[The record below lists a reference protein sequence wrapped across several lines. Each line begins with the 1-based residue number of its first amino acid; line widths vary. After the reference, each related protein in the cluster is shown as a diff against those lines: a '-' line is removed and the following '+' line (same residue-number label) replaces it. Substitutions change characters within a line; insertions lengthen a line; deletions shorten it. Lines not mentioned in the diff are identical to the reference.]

1 MLKKFISKS
10 VIPLTIIL
18 VFFILL
24 APPDAA
30 PLSETVRKAPEAKR
44 YVLNNG
50 LIVILKEMHT
60 APVIALQVW
69 VRAGGI
75 TEDEYLGCGISHFV
89 EHMLFKGTKKR
100 KVGQIAQEI
109 RAAGGEIGGY
119 TSFEHTVYHITI
131 PNSQFDIALDVLS
144 DAIMNSAFDAEEIE
158 KERQV
163 ILKEINMNDD
173 DPDRYI
179 TRKLWKTAYLTHPYR
194 HPIIGYQ
201 SLFEN
206 LNRDDLLKYY
216 KKNYVPNNIVLSIA
230 GDFDPTVVLNK
241 VKEAFE
247 GLEDFKQQPLPY
259 IYIPNE
265 PKQLGLKREIEEYEV
280 EIASLRMGFHTT
292 DIRSED
298 VYPLDL
304 LAIILG
310 QGKSSRLCK
319 IVKESKQLVYSI
331 DSWSYTP
338 ANPGLF
344 GITSTLEPENLR
356 NAEQSILEEINCVK
370 TELVSDEELA
380 LAKKMVISQHV
391 FEQETI
397 EKQAANL
404 ALNELTT
411 GNINFSDLYVQK
423 ASQVTKEQI
432 KIVANKYL
440 QDDNLTIVALIP
452 KSEAATIS
460 SSLSIPC
467 QEVTKTVL
475 DNGLTILIRENH
487 NLPIVTIKA
496 VFKGGPCFEP
506 VGKNGL
512 CNFTKGMLLKGTKNR
527 TKDAIAFEIESRG
540 GEISTYGGNNSFGC
554 SISMLN
560 DDINLGLEILSDIII
575 NSTFPIDEIEKERNL
590 ILANIK
596 SQEDDIFQAG
606 LKALKSILWQK
617 HPYRFQIIGDK
628 DSISNI
634 TRDDLVTF
642 YQNYCMPNN
651 MVLFVSGDVNTE
663 EAKERIKHL
672 FGNATQ
678 RQPLTLNIPL
688 EPEQTGIR
696 RVTLEKEKKQALILV
711 GFHGIDLFNP
721 DRYALEVMN
730 AILSGQNSRLFNNLR
745 EKQGLA
751 YYVGAFSM
759 LGIDPGAYIMYL
771 GTTPEKIEIGLTSLF
786 EEIKRIKTDL
796 VSGEELKMAQNNLIG
811 SKAIDLQT
819 NSSYSFESALDELYG
834 LGYDNLTKYEERIN
848 QIGPEEI
855 RNVANK
861 YLNTDTCNIVV
872 VSPEK

>member
-1 MLKKFISKS
+1 MLKKFISKR
-10 VIPLTIIL
+10 VILLTIIL
-18 VFFILL
+18 AFFILL
-24 APPDAA
+24 VPIDAV
-30 PLSETVRKAPEAKR
+30 PLSDKAPEAKR
-44 YVLNNG
+44 YVLDNG
-50 LIVILKEMHT
+50 LIIILKEMHT
-60 APVIALQVW
+60 APVVALQVW
-69 VRAGGI
+69 VNAGGI

-131 PNSQFDIALDVLS
+131 PNKQFDIALDVLS
-144 DAIMNSAFDAEEIE
+144 DAVMNSSFDAQEIE
-158 KERQV
+158 RERQV

-173 DPDRYI
+173 DPDKYI
-179 TRKLWKTAYLTHPYR
+179 TRKLWKTAYLTHPYH

-206 LNRDDLLKYY
+206 LTRDDLIKYY
-216 KKNYVPNNIVLSIA
+216 KKNYVPNNIVISIA
-230 GDFDPTVVLNK
+230 GDFDSTVVLNK

-247 GLEDFKQQPLPY
+247 GLKDFKQQPLPY
-259 IYIPNE
+259 VYIPDE
-265 PKQLGLKREIEEYEV
+265 PKQLGLRREIEEYEV
-280 EIASLRMGFHTT
+280 EIASLQMGFHTI

-310 QGKSSRLCK
+310 QGKSSRLYK
-319 IVKESKQLVYSI
+319 GVKESKQLVYSI
-331 DSWSYTP
+331 NSWSYTP
-338 ANPGLF
+338 NKPGLF
-344 GITSTLEPENLR
+344 GITSTLEPKNLR
-356 NAEQSILEEINCVK
+356 DAEQSILEELNRVK
-370 TELVSDEELA
+370 TELISDEELA
-380 LAKKMVISQHV
+380 LAKKMVISQYV

-440 QDDNLTIVALIP
+440 RNDNLTIVALIP
-452 KSEAATIS
+452 KFEAITTAS
-460 SSLSIPC
+460 PLSIPC
-467 QEVTKTVL
+467 PEVTKTIL

-487 NLPIVTIKA
+487 NLPIVTIQA

-506 VGKNGL
+506 EGKNGL
-512 CNFTKGMLLKGTKNR
+512 CNFTQLMLLKGTKNR
-527 TKDAIAFEIESRG
+527 TRDAIAFEIESRG

-560 DDINLGLEILSDIII
+560 DDINLGLEILSDVII
-575 NSTFPIDEIEKERNL
+575 NSTFPDDEIEKERDL
-590 ILANIK
+590 ILANIR

-606 LKALKSILWQK
+606 LKTLKSILWQK
-617 HPYRFQIIGDK
+617 HPYRFQTIGDK

-634 TRDDLVTF
+634 TKDDIVTF
-642 YQNYCMPNN
+642 YQTYCTPNN

-663 EAKERIKHL
+663 KVKERIKHL
-672 FGNATQ
+672 FGDAIQ
-678 RQPLTLNIPL
+678 RKPLTINIPL
-688 EPEQTGIR
+688 EPEQTEVR

-751 YYVGAFSM
+751 YYVGAFSI
-759 LGIDPGAYIMYL
+759 LGLDPGAYIMYL

-786 EEIKRIKTDL
+786 EEIKKIKTDL
-796 VSGEELKMAQNNLIG
+796 VSVEELKMAQNNLIG

-834 LGYDNLTKYEERIN
+834 LGYDNLTKYEQKIN
-848 QIGPEEI
+848 QISPEEI
-855 RNVANK
+855 RDVANK
-861 YLNTDTCNIVV
+861 YLNTETCSIVV
-872 VSPEK
+872 LSPKEKK